1 MPTLRELILK
11 GLSDQQMPRK
21 DLADAI
27 GLDTAVSVS
36 KWIRPR
42 RPDPVPWRHWK
53 RLCRVLGIPWSRW
66 YRVAKRELP
75 VSAHLYDKYLG
86 R

>member
-1 MPTLRELILK
+1 MTLRDLILN
-11 GLSDQQMPRK
+11 GLDRQALSRK
-21 DLADAI
+21 ALADAI

-42 RPDPVPWRHWK
+42 RPEPVPWRHWT
-53 RLCRVLGIPWSRW
+53 RLCKALGIPWSHW
-66 YRVAKRELP
+66 YRVAKKELP
-75 VSAHLYDKYLG
+75 ASTHLYDKYLG